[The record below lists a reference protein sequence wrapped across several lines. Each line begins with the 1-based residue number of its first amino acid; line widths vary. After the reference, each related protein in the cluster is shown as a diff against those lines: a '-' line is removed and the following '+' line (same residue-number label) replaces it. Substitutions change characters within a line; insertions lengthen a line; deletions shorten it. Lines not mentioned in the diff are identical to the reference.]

1 MTIKKTIAIASA
13 KGGVGKSTV
22 CSFLATVLSKDSKV
36 GILDADIYG
45 PNQDILFDINDKNIE
60 VDKKNTDRPYI
71 PKKVDNISL
80 NSLGFLL
87 DKNAAIWRG
96 PMLSSAINQIYEK
109 TNWDELDFLLIDM
122 PPGTGDAYL
131 TVCQKIVPDFVILVS
146 TISKLSIADLRRSEH
161 VFASL
166 NTKVLGIILNNIHQS
181 DDFQSFNL
189 ETENTVLDRLEYDK
203 KFIDSTYP
211 FDDLKLDPLFLNT
224 IRKSKSMN
232 RFLLIL
238 LLSFPIFGEEINDP
252 FEDLNRDIFIFNE
265 KLDEKLLKPAALTYR
280 KVTPQFARTGVTNFF
295 NNLEEIDTT
304 INQVLQGEIKYAF
317 NDAGRFVINSTIGLF
332 GLIDVA
338 SKMGLEKHEEDFG
351 QTLGVWGFDSGP
363 YIMIP
368 FLGPSNPRD
377 LLSRPI
383 SSFLSGTFAMEDN
396 DVKIT
401 LVGID
406 ALETRERLLDAETLI
421 IGDKYIFVKDAYI
434 QSREYEINNGST
446 EDDEFLDD
454 MEDIF
459 GDD

>member
-1 MTIKKTIAIASA
+1 M
-13 KGGVGKSTV
+13 
-22 CSFLATVLSKDSKV
+22 
-36 GILDADIYG
+36 
-45 PNQDILFDINDKNIE
+45 
-60 VDKKNTDRPYI
+60 
-71 PKKVDNISL
+71 
-80 NSLGFLL
+80 
-87 DKNAAIWRG
+87 
-96 PMLSSAINQIYEK
+96 
-109 TNWDELDFLLIDM
+109 
-122 PPGTGDAYL
+122 
-131 TVCQKIVPDFVILVS
+131 
-146 TISKLSIADLRRSEH
+146 H
-161 VFASL
+161 
-166 NTKVLGIILNNIHQS
+166 
-181 DDFQSFNL
+181 
-189 ETENTVLDRLEYDK
+189 
-203 KFIDSTYP
+203 
-211 FDDLKLDPLFLNT
+211 
-224 IRKSKSMN
+224 

-265 KLDEKLLKPAALTYR
+265 KLDEKLLKPAAITYR

-304 INQVLQGEIKYAF
+304 INQILQGEIKYAF

>member
-1 MTIKKTIAIASA
+1 M
-13 KGGVGKSTV
+13 
-22 CSFLATVLSKDSKV
+22 
-36 GILDADIYG
+36 
-45 PNQDILFDINDKNIE
+45 
-60 VDKKNTDRPYI
+60 
-71 PKKVDNISL
+71 
-80 NSLGFLL
+80 
-87 DKNAAIWRG
+87 
-96 PMLSSAINQIYEK
+96 
-109 TNWDELDFLLIDM
+109 
-122 PPGTGDAYL
+122 
-131 TVCQKIVPDFVILVS
+131 
-146 TISKLSIADLRRSEH
+146 H
-161 VFASL
+161 
-166 NTKVLGIILNNIHQS
+166 
-181 DDFQSFNL
+181 
-189 ETENTVLDRLEYDK
+189 
-203 KFIDSTYP
+203 
-211 FDDLKLDPLFLNT
+211 
-224 IRKSKSMN
+224 

-338 SKMGLEKHEEDFG
+338 SKMGLERHEEDFG

-421 IGDKYIFVKDAYI
+421 IGDKYIFVKDAYV

-446 EDDEFLDD
+446 EEDEFLDD

-459 GDD
+459 GDN

>member
-1 MTIKKTIAIASA
+1 
-13 KGGVGKSTV
+13 
-22 CSFLATVLSKDSKV
+22 
-36 GILDADIYG
+36 
-45 PNQDILFDINDKNIE
+45 
-60 VDKKNTDRPYI
+60 
-71 PKKVDNISL
+71 
-80 NSLGFLL
+80 
-87 DKNAAIWRG
+87 
-96 PMLSSAINQIYEK
+96 
-109 TNWDELDFLLIDM
+109 
-122 PPGTGDAYL
+122 
-131 TVCQKIVPDFVILVS
+131 
-146 TISKLSIADLRRSEH
+146 
-161 VFASL
+161 
-166 NTKVLGIILNNIHQS
+166 
-181 DDFQSFNL
+181 
-189 ETENTVLDRLEYDK
+189 
-203 KFIDSTYP
+203 
-211 FDDLKLDPLFLNT
+211 
-224 IRKSKSMN
+224 MN

-265 KLDEKLLKPAALTYR
+265 KLDEKLLKPAAITYR

-454 MEDIF
+454 MDDIF

>member
-1 MTIKKTIAIASA
+1 M
-13 KGGVGKSTV
+13 
-22 CSFLATVLSKDSKV
+22 
-36 GILDADIYG
+36 
-45 PNQDILFDINDKNIE
+45 
-60 VDKKNTDRPYI
+60 
-71 PKKVDNISL
+71 
-80 NSLGFLL
+80 
-87 DKNAAIWRG
+87 
-96 PMLSSAINQIYEK
+96 
-109 TNWDELDFLLIDM
+109 
-122 PPGTGDAYL
+122 
-131 TVCQKIVPDFVILVS
+131 
-146 TISKLSIADLRRSEH
+146 H
-161 VFASL
+161 
-166 NTKVLGIILNNIHQS
+166 
-181 DDFQSFNL
+181 
-189 ETENTVLDRLEYDK
+189 
-203 KFIDSTYP
+203 
-211 FDDLKLDPLFLNT
+211 
-224 IRKSKSMN
+224 

-317 NDAGRFVINSTIGLF
+317 NDASRFVINSTIGLL

-338 SKMGLEKHEEDFG
+338 SKMGLERHEEDFG
-351 QTLGVWGFDSGP
+351 QTLGVWGFNSGP

-396 DVKIT
+396 DVKLT
-401 LVGID
+401 LIGID

-421 IGDKYIFVKDAYI
+421 IGDKYIFVKDAYV

-446 EDDEFLDD
+446 ENDEFLDD
-454 MEDIF
+454 MDDIF
-459 GDD
+459 GDN

>member
-1 MTIKKTIAIASA
+1 
-13 KGGVGKSTV
+13 
-22 CSFLATVLSKDSKV
+22 
-36 GILDADIYG
+36 
-45 PNQDILFDINDKNIE
+45 
-60 VDKKNTDRPYI
+60 
-71 PKKVDNISL
+71 
-80 NSLGFLL
+80 
-87 DKNAAIWRG
+87 
-96 PMLSSAINQIYEK
+96 
-109 TNWDELDFLLIDM
+109 
-122 PPGTGDAYL
+122 
-131 TVCQKIVPDFVILVS
+131 
-146 TISKLSIADLRRSEH
+146 
-161 VFASL
+161 
-166 NTKVLGIILNNIHQS
+166 
-181 DDFQSFNL
+181 
-189 ETENTVLDRLEYDK
+189 
-203 KFIDSTYP
+203 
-211 FDDLKLDPLFLNT
+211 
-224 IRKSKSMN
+224 MN

-238 LLSFPIFGEEINDP
+238 LLSFPIFGEQIDDP

-317 NDAGRFVINSTIGLF
+317 NDAGRFVINTTIGLF

-338 SKMGLEKHEEDFG
+338 SKMGLERHDEDFG

-396 DVKIT
+396 DVKLT
-401 LVGID
+401 LIGID

-421 IGDKYIFVKDAYI
+421 IGDKYIFVKDAYV

-446 EDDEFLDD
+446 ENDEFLDD
-454 MEDIF
+454 MDDIF
-459 GDD
+459 GDN

>member
-1 MTIKKTIAIASA
+1 M
-13 KGGVGKSTV
+13 
-22 CSFLATVLSKDSKV
+22 
-36 GILDADIYG
+36 
-45 PNQDILFDINDKNIE
+45 
-60 VDKKNTDRPYI
+60 
-71 PKKVDNISL
+71 
-80 NSLGFLL
+80 
-87 DKNAAIWRG
+87 
-96 PMLSSAINQIYEK
+96 
-109 TNWDELDFLLIDM
+109 
-122 PPGTGDAYL
+122 
-131 TVCQKIVPDFVILVS
+131 
-146 TISKLSIADLRRSEH
+146 H
-161 VFASL
+161 
-166 NTKVLGIILNNIHQS
+166 
-181 DDFQSFNL
+181 
-189 ETENTVLDRLEYDK
+189 
-203 KFIDSTYP
+203 
-211 FDDLKLDPLFLNT
+211 
-224 IRKSKSMN
+224 

-295 NNLEEIDTT
+295 NNLEDIDTT

-401 LVGID
+401 LIGID

>member
-1 MTIKKTIAIASA
+1 
-13 KGGVGKSTV
+13 
-22 CSFLATVLSKDSKV
+22 
-36 GILDADIYG
+36 
-45 PNQDILFDINDKNIE
+45 
-60 VDKKNTDRPYI
+60 
-71 PKKVDNISL
+71 
-80 NSLGFLL
+80 
-87 DKNAAIWRG
+87 
-96 PMLSSAINQIYEK
+96 
-109 TNWDELDFLLIDM
+109 
-122 PPGTGDAYL
+122 
-131 TVCQKIVPDFVILVS
+131 
-146 TISKLSIADLRRSEH
+146 
-161 VFASL
+161 
-166 NTKVLGIILNNIHQS
+166 
-181 DDFQSFNL
+181 
-189 ETENTVLDRLEYDK
+189 
-203 KFIDSTYP
+203 
-211 FDDLKLDPLFLNT
+211 
-224 IRKSKSMN
+224 MN

-252 FEDLNRDIFIFNE
+252 FEDLNRNIFIFNE

-446 EDDEFLDD
+446 EDDVFLDD

>member
-1 MTIKKTIAIASA
+1 M
-13 KGGVGKSTV
+13 
-22 CSFLATVLSKDSKV
+22 
-36 GILDADIYG
+36 
-45 PNQDILFDINDKNIE
+45 
-60 VDKKNTDRPYI
+60 
-71 PKKVDNISL
+71 
-80 NSLGFLL
+80 
-87 DKNAAIWRG
+87 
-96 PMLSSAINQIYEK
+96 
-109 TNWDELDFLLIDM
+109 
-122 PPGTGDAYL
+122 
-131 TVCQKIVPDFVILVS
+131 
-146 TISKLSIADLRRSEH
+146 H
-161 VFASL
+161 
-166 NTKVLGIILNNIHQS
+166 
-181 DDFQSFNL
+181 
-189 ETENTVLDRLEYDK
+189 
-203 KFIDSTYP
+203 
-211 FDDLKLDPLFLNT
+211 
-224 IRKSKSMN
+224 

-317 NDAGRFVINSTIGLF
+317 NDAGRFVINTTVGLF

-401 LVGID
+401 LIGID

-421 IGDKYIFVKDAYI
+421 IGDKYIFVKDAYV

-459 GDD
+459 EDN

>member
-1 MTIKKTIAIASA
+1 
-13 KGGVGKSTV
+13 
-22 CSFLATVLSKDSKV
+22 
-36 GILDADIYG
+36 
-45 PNQDILFDINDKNIE
+45 
-60 VDKKNTDRPYI
+60 
-71 PKKVDNISL
+71 
-80 NSLGFLL
+80 
-87 DKNAAIWRG
+87 
-96 PMLSSAINQIYEK
+96 
-109 TNWDELDFLLIDM
+109 
-122 PPGTGDAYL
+122 
-131 TVCQKIVPDFVILVS
+131 
-146 TISKLSIADLRRSEH
+146 
-161 VFASL
+161 
-166 NTKVLGIILNNIHQS
+166 
-181 DDFQSFNL
+181 
-189 ETENTVLDRLEYDK
+189 
-203 KFIDSTYP
+203 
-211 FDDLKLDPLFLNT
+211 
-224 IRKSKSMN
+224 MN
-232 RFLLIL
+232 RFILIL
-238 LLSFPIFGEEINDP
+238 LLSFPIFCEEINDP
-252 FEDLNRDIFIFNE
+252 FEDLNRNIFIFNE

-304 INQVLQGEIKYAF
+304 INQVLQGEIKYAL
-317 NDAGRFVINSTIGLF
+317 NDASRFVINSTIGLF

-368 FLGPSNPRD
+368 FLCPSNPRD

>member
-1 MTIKKTIAIASA
+1 M
-13 KGGVGKSTV
+13 
-22 CSFLATVLSKDSKV
+22 
-36 GILDADIYG
+36 Y
-45 PNQDILFDINDKNIE
+45 
-60 VDKKNTDRPYI
+60 
-71 PKKVDNISL
+71 
-80 NSLGFLL
+80 
-87 DKNAAIWRG
+87 
-96 PMLSSAINQIYEK
+96 
-109 TNWDELDFLLIDM
+109 
-122 PPGTGDAYL
+122 
-131 TVCQKIVPDFVILVS
+131 
-146 TISKLSIADLRRSEH
+146 
-161 VFASL
+161 
-166 NTKVLGIILNNIHQS
+166 
-181 DDFQSFNL
+181 
-189 ETENTVLDRLEYDK
+189 
-203 KFIDSTYP
+203 
-211 FDDLKLDPLFLNT
+211 
-224 IRKSKSMN
+224 

>member
-1 MTIKKTIAIASA
+1 M
-13 KGGVGKSTV
+13 
-22 CSFLATVLSKDSKV
+22 
-36 GILDADIYG
+36 
-45 PNQDILFDINDKNIE
+45 
-60 VDKKNTDRPYI
+60 
-71 PKKVDNISL
+71 
-80 NSLGFLL
+80 
-87 DKNAAIWRG
+87 
-96 PMLSSAINQIYEK
+96 
-109 TNWDELDFLLIDM
+109 
-122 PPGTGDAYL
+122 
-131 TVCQKIVPDFVILVS
+131 
-146 TISKLSIADLRRSEH
+146 H
-161 VFASL
+161 
-166 NTKVLGIILNNIHQS
+166 
-181 DDFQSFNL
+181 
-189 ETENTVLDRLEYDK
+189 
-203 KFIDSTYP
+203 
-211 FDDLKLDPLFLNT
+211 
-224 IRKSKSMN
+224 

-265 KLDEKLLKPAALTYR
+265 KLDEKFLKPAALTYR

>member
-1 MTIKKTIAIASA
+1 
-13 KGGVGKSTV
+13 
-22 CSFLATVLSKDSKV
+22 
-36 GILDADIYG
+36 
-45 PNQDILFDINDKNIE
+45 
-60 VDKKNTDRPYI
+60 
-71 PKKVDNISL
+71 
-80 NSLGFLL
+80 
-87 DKNAAIWRG
+87 
-96 PMLSSAINQIYEK
+96 
-109 TNWDELDFLLIDM
+109 
-122 PPGTGDAYL
+122 
-131 TVCQKIVPDFVILVS
+131 
-146 TISKLSIADLRRSEH
+146 
-161 VFASL
+161 
-166 NTKVLGIILNNIHQS
+166 
-181 DDFQSFNL
+181 
-189 ETENTVLDRLEYDK
+189 
-203 KFIDSTYP
+203 
-211 FDDLKLDPLFLNT
+211 
-224 IRKSKSMN
+224 MN

-304 INQVLQGEIKYAF
+304 INQILQGEIKYAF

-338 SKMGLEKHEEDFG
+338 SKMGLERHEEDFG

-421 IGDKYIFVKDAYI
+421 IGDKYIFVKDAYV

-454 MEDIF
+454 MDDIF
-459 GDD
+459 GDN

>member
-1 MTIKKTIAIASA
+1 
-13 KGGVGKSTV
+13 
-22 CSFLATVLSKDSKV
+22 
-36 GILDADIYG
+36 
-45 PNQDILFDINDKNIE
+45 
-60 VDKKNTDRPYI
+60 
-71 PKKVDNISL
+71 
-80 NSLGFLL
+80 
-87 DKNAAIWRG
+87 
-96 PMLSSAINQIYEK
+96 
-109 TNWDELDFLLIDM
+109 
-122 PPGTGDAYL
+122 
-131 TVCQKIVPDFVILVS
+131 
-146 TISKLSIADLRRSEH
+146 
-161 VFASL
+161 
-166 NTKVLGIILNNIHQS
+166 
-181 DDFQSFNL
+181 
-189 ETENTVLDRLEYDK
+189 
-203 KFIDSTYP
+203 
-211 FDDLKLDPLFLNT
+211 
-224 IRKSKSMN
+224 MN
-232 RFLLIL
+232 RFLLVL

-265 KLDEKLLKPAALTYR
+265 KLDEKLLKPAAITYR

-304 INQVLQGEIKYAF
+304 INQILQGEIKYAF

>member
-1 MTIKKTIAIASA
+1 MHRI
-13 KGGVGKSTV
+13 
-22 CSFLATVLSKDSKV
+22 
-36 GILDADIYG
+36 
-45 PNQDILFDINDKNIE
+45 
-60 VDKKNTDRPYI
+60 
-71 PKKVDNISL
+71 
-80 NSLGFLL
+80 
-87 DKNAAIWRG
+87 
-96 PMLSSAINQIYEK
+96 
-109 TNWDELDFLLIDM
+109 
-122 PPGTGDAYL
+122 
-131 TVCQKIVPDFVILVS
+131 
-146 TISKLSIADLRRSEH
+146 
-161 VFASL
+161 
-166 NTKVLGIILNNIHQS
+166 
-181 DDFQSFNL
+181 
-189 ETENTVLDRLEYDK
+189 
-203 KFIDSTYP
+203 
-211 FDDLKLDPLFLNT
+211 
-224 IRKSKSMN
+224 
-232 RFLLIL
+232 LLIL

-252 FEDLNRDIFIFNE
+252 FEDLNRDVFIFNE

-351 QTLGVWGFDSGP
+351 QTLGVWGFNSGP

>member
-1 MTIKKTIAIASA
+1 M
-13 KGGVGKSTV
+13 
-22 CSFLATVLSKDSKV
+22 
-36 GILDADIYG
+36 
-45 PNQDILFDINDKNIE
+45 
-60 VDKKNTDRPYI
+60 
-71 PKKVDNISL
+71 
-80 NSLGFLL
+80 
-87 DKNAAIWRG
+87 
-96 PMLSSAINQIYEK
+96 
-109 TNWDELDFLLIDM
+109 
-122 PPGTGDAYL
+122 
-131 TVCQKIVPDFVILVS
+131 
-146 TISKLSIADLRRSEH
+146 H
-161 VFASL
+161 
-166 NTKVLGIILNNIHQS
+166 
-181 DDFQSFNL
+181 
-189 ETENTVLDRLEYDK
+189 
-203 KFIDSTYP
+203 
-211 FDDLKLDPLFLNT
+211 
-224 IRKSKSMN
+224 

-265 KLDEKLLKPAALTYR
+265 KLDEKLLKPAALKYR

>member
-1 MTIKKTIAIASA
+1 
-13 KGGVGKSTV
+13 
-22 CSFLATVLSKDSKV
+22 
-36 GILDADIYG
+36 
-45 PNQDILFDINDKNIE
+45 
-60 VDKKNTDRPYI
+60 
-71 PKKVDNISL
+71 
-80 NSLGFLL
+80 
-87 DKNAAIWRG
+87 
-96 PMLSSAINQIYEK
+96 
-109 TNWDELDFLLIDM
+109 
-122 PPGTGDAYL
+122 
-131 TVCQKIVPDFVILVS
+131 
-146 TISKLSIADLRRSEH
+146 
-161 VFASL
+161 
-166 NTKVLGIILNNIHQS
+166 
-181 DDFQSFNL
+181 
-189 ETENTVLDRLEYDK
+189 
-203 KFIDSTYP
+203 
-211 FDDLKLDPLFLNT
+211 
-224 IRKSKSMN
+224 MN

-454 MEDIF
+454 MEDIY

>member
-1 MTIKKTIAIASA
+1 M
-13 KGGVGKSTV
+13 
-22 CSFLATVLSKDSKV
+22 
-36 GILDADIYG
+36 
-45 PNQDILFDINDKNIE
+45 
-60 VDKKNTDRPYI
+60 
-71 PKKVDNISL
+71 
-80 NSLGFLL
+80 
-87 DKNAAIWRG
+87 
-96 PMLSSAINQIYEK
+96 
-109 TNWDELDFLLIDM
+109 
-122 PPGTGDAYL
+122 
-131 TVCQKIVPDFVILVS
+131 
-146 TISKLSIADLRRSEH
+146 H
-161 VFASL
+161 
-166 NTKVLGIILNNIHQS
+166 
-181 DDFQSFNL
+181 
-189 ETENTVLDRLEYDK
+189 
-203 KFIDSTYP
+203 
-211 FDDLKLDPLFLNT
+211 
-224 IRKSKSMN
+224 

-280 KVTPQFARTGVTNFF
+280 KVTPQFARKGVTNFF

-454 MEDIF
+454 MDDIF

>member
-1 MTIKKTIAIASA
+1 M
-13 KGGVGKSTV
+13 
-22 CSFLATVLSKDSKV
+22 
-36 GILDADIYG
+36 
-45 PNQDILFDINDKNIE
+45 Q
-60 VDKKNTDRPYI
+60 
-71 PKKVDNISL
+71 
-80 NSLGFLL
+80 
-87 DKNAAIWRG
+87 
-96 PMLSSAINQIYEK
+96 YE
-109 TNWDELDFLLIDM
+109 
-122 PPGTGDAYL
+122 
-131 TVCQKIVPDFVILVS
+131 Q
-146 TISKLSIADLRRSEH
+146 
-161 VFASL
+161 
-166 NTKVLGIILNNIHQS
+166 
-181 DDFQSFNL
+181 
-189 ETENTVLDRLEYDK
+189 
-203 KFIDSTYP
+203 
-211 FDDLKLDPLFLNT
+211 
-224 IRKSKSMN
+224 SKSMN

-454 MEDIF
+454 MDDIF

>member
-1 MTIKKTIAIASA
+1 
-13 KGGVGKSTV
+13 
-22 CSFLATVLSKDSKV
+22 
-36 GILDADIYG
+36 
-45 PNQDILFDINDKNIE
+45 
-60 VDKKNTDRPYI
+60 
-71 PKKVDNISL
+71 
-80 NSLGFLL
+80 
-87 DKNAAIWRG
+87 
-96 PMLSSAINQIYEK
+96 
-109 TNWDELDFLLIDM
+109 
-122 PPGTGDAYL
+122 
-131 TVCQKIVPDFVILVS
+131 
-146 TISKLSIADLRRSEH
+146 
-161 VFASL
+161 
-166 NTKVLGIILNNIHQS
+166 
-181 DDFQSFNL
+181 
-189 ETENTVLDRLEYDK
+189 
-203 KFIDSTYP
+203 
-211 FDDLKLDPLFLNT
+211 
-224 IRKSKSMN
+224 MN

-401 LVGID
+401 LLGID

-446 EDDEFLDD
+446 EDDGFLDD

-459 GDD
+459 GDN

>member
-1 MTIKKTIAIASA
+1 
-13 KGGVGKSTV
+13 
-22 CSFLATVLSKDSKV
+22 
-36 GILDADIYG
+36 
-45 PNQDILFDINDKNIE
+45 
-60 VDKKNTDRPYI
+60 
-71 PKKVDNISL
+71 
-80 NSLGFLL
+80 
-87 DKNAAIWRG
+87 
-96 PMLSSAINQIYEK
+96 
-109 TNWDELDFLLIDM
+109 
-122 PPGTGDAYL
+122 
-131 TVCQKIVPDFVILVS
+131 
-146 TISKLSIADLRRSEH
+146 
-161 VFASL
+161 
-166 NTKVLGIILNNIHQS
+166 
-181 DDFQSFNL
+181 
-189 ETENTVLDRLEYDK
+189 
-203 KFIDSTYP
+203 
-211 FDDLKLDPLFLNT
+211 
-224 IRKSKSMN
+224 MN

-238 LLSFPIFGEEINDP
+238 LLSFPVFGEEINDP

-304 INQVLQGEIKYAF
+304 INQILQGEIKYAF
-317 NDAGRFVINSTIGLF
+317 NDAGRFIINSTIGLF

-338 SKMGLEKHEEDFG
+338 SKMGLERHEEDFG

-434 QSREYEINNGST
+434 QSREYEINNGSS

-454 MEDIF
+454 MDDIF

>member
-1 MTIKKTIAIASA
+1 
-13 KGGVGKSTV
+13 
-22 CSFLATVLSKDSKV
+22 
-36 GILDADIYG
+36 
-45 PNQDILFDINDKNIE
+45 
-60 VDKKNTDRPYI
+60 
-71 PKKVDNISL
+71 
-80 NSLGFLL
+80 
-87 DKNAAIWRG
+87 
-96 PMLSSAINQIYEK
+96 
-109 TNWDELDFLLIDM
+109 
-122 PPGTGDAYL
+122 
-131 TVCQKIVPDFVILVS
+131 
-146 TISKLSIADLRRSEH
+146 
-161 VFASL
+161 
-166 NTKVLGIILNNIHQS
+166 
-181 DDFQSFNL
+181 
-189 ETENTVLDRLEYDK
+189 
-203 KFIDSTYP
+203 
-211 FDDLKLDPLFLNT
+211 
-224 IRKSKSMN
+224 MN

-238 LLSFPIFGEEINDP
+238 LLSFPIFGEEIDDP

-317 NDAGRFVINSTIGLF
+317 NDASRFVINSTIGLL

-351 QTLGVWGFDSGP
+351 QTLGVWGFNSGP

-396 DVKIT
+396 DVKLT
-401 LVGID
+401 LIGID

-421 IGDKYIFVKDAYI
+421 IGDKYIFVKDAYV

-446 EDDEFLDD
+446 ENDEFLDD
-454 MEDIF
+454 MDDIF
-459 GDD
+459 GDN

>member
-1 MTIKKTIAIASA
+1 MI
-13 KGGVGKSTV
+13 
-22 CSFLATVLSKDSKV
+22 
-36 GILDADIYG
+36 
-45 PNQDILFDINDKNIE
+45 
-60 VDKKNTDRPYI
+60 
-71 PKKVDNISL
+71 
-80 NSLGFLL
+80 
-87 DKNAAIWRG
+87 
-96 PMLSSAINQIYEK
+96 
-109 TNWDELDFLLIDM
+109 
-122 PPGTGDAYL
+122 
-131 TVCQKIVPDFVILVS
+131 
-146 TISKLSIADLRRSEH
+146 
-161 VFASL
+161 
-166 NTKVLGIILNNIHQS
+166 
-181 DDFQSFNL
+181 
-189 ETENTVLDRLEYDK
+189 
-203 KFIDSTYP
+203 
-211 FDDLKLDPLFLNT
+211 
-224 IRKSKSMN
+224 
-232 RFLLIL
+232 RFLLVL
-238 LLSFPIFGEEINDP
+238 LFSIPVFSEEISDP

-265 KLDEKLLKPAALTYR
+265 KLDEKLLKPTAIAYR
-280 KVTPQFARTGVTNFF
+280 KVTPQFARSGVTNFF

-317 NDAGRFVINSTIGLF
+317 NDAGRFVINTTIGLF

-338 SKMGLEKHEEDFG
+338 SKMGLERHEEDFG

-383 SSFLSGTFAMEDN
+383 SSFLSGTFAMEDD

-421 IGDKYIFVKDAYI
+421 IGDKYIFVKDAYV

-459 GDD
+459 GDN

>member
-1 MTIKKTIAIASA
+1 M
-13 KGGVGKSTV
+13 
-22 CSFLATVLSKDSKV
+22 
-36 GILDADIYG
+36 
-45 PNQDILFDINDKNIE
+45 
-60 VDKKNTDRPYI
+60 
-71 PKKVDNISL
+71 
-80 NSLGFLL
+80 
-87 DKNAAIWRG
+87 
-96 PMLSSAINQIYEK
+96 
-109 TNWDELDFLLIDM
+109 
-122 PPGTGDAYL
+122 
-131 TVCQKIVPDFVILVS
+131 
-146 TISKLSIADLRRSEH
+146 H
-161 VFASL
+161 
-166 NTKVLGIILNNIHQS
+166 
-181 DDFQSFNL
+181 
-189 ETENTVLDRLEYDK
+189 
-203 KFIDSTYP
+203 
-211 FDDLKLDPLFLNT
+211 
-224 IRKSKSMN
+224 

-252 FEDLNRDIFIFNE
+252 FEDLNRDIFTFNE

>member
-1 MTIKKTIAIASA
+1 M
-13 KGGVGKSTV
+13 
-22 CSFLATVLSKDSKV
+22 
-36 GILDADIYG
+36 Y
-45 PNQDILFDINDKNIE
+45 
-60 VDKKNTDRPYI
+60 
-71 PKKVDNISL
+71 
-80 NSLGFLL
+80 
-87 DKNAAIWRG
+87 
-96 PMLSSAINQIYEK
+96 
-109 TNWDELDFLLIDM
+109 
-122 PPGTGDAYL
+122 
-131 TVCQKIVPDFVILVS
+131 
-146 TISKLSIADLRRSEH
+146 
-161 VFASL
+161 
-166 NTKVLGIILNNIHQS
+166 
-181 DDFQSFNL
+181 
-189 ETENTVLDRLEYDK
+189 
-203 KFIDSTYP
+203 
-211 FDDLKLDPLFLNT
+211 
-224 IRKSKSMN
+224 

-351 QTLGVWGFDSGP
+351 QTLGVWGIDSGP

-446 EDDEFLDD
+446 DDDEFLDD

>member
-1 MTIKKTIAIASA
+1 
-13 KGGVGKSTV
+13 
-22 CSFLATVLSKDSKV
+22 
-36 GILDADIYG
+36 
-45 PNQDILFDINDKNIE
+45 
-60 VDKKNTDRPYI
+60 
-71 PKKVDNISL
+71 
-80 NSLGFLL
+80 
-87 DKNAAIWRG
+87 
-96 PMLSSAINQIYEK
+96 
-109 TNWDELDFLLIDM
+109 
-122 PPGTGDAYL
+122 
-131 TVCQKIVPDFVILVS
+131 
-146 TISKLSIADLRRSEH
+146 
-161 VFASL
+161 
-166 NTKVLGIILNNIHQS
+166 
-181 DDFQSFNL
+181 
-189 ETENTVLDRLEYDK
+189 
-203 KFIDSTYP
+203 
-211 FDDLKLDPLFLNT
+211 
-224 IRKSKSMN
+224 MN
-232 RFLLIL
+232 RFLLFL

-332 GLIDVA
+332 GLLDVA

>member
-1 MTIKKTIAIASA
+1 M
-13 KGGVGKSTV
+13 
-22 CSFLATVLSKDSKV
+22 
-36 GILDADIYG
+36 
-45 PNQDILFDINDKNIE
+45 
-60 VDKKNTDRPYI
+60 
-71 PKKVDNISL
+71 
-80 NSLGFLL
+80 
-87 DKNAAIWRG
+87 
-96 PMLSSAINQIYEK
+96 
-109 TNWDELDFLLIDM
+109 
-122 PPGTGDAYL
+122 
-131 TVCQKIVPDFVILVS
+131 
-146 TISKLSIADLRRSEH
+146 H
-161 VFASL
+161 
-166 NTKVLGIILNNIHQS
+166 
-181 DDFQSFNL
+181 
-189 ETENTVLDRLEYDK
+189 
-203 KFIDSTYP
+203 
-211 FDDLKLDPLFLNT
+211 
-224 IRKSKSMN
+224 

-265 KLDEKLLKPAALTYR
+265 KLDEKILKPAALAYR

-454 MEDIF
+454 MDDIF